1 MSVRAGHHFWRMSQ
15 GKIAEGVFALHKPTG
30 ITSAGVIRELQR
42 NFDSSDLF
50 QPLLDAQ
57 RAAVE
62 RESHNQQRKR
72 RNKKISVKT
81 GHGGTLDPM
90 ATGVLTIGIGKGT
103 KVLQSFIDSTKTYD
117 TVVLFGAQ
125 TDTYDREGKILK
137 RGPYGHIT
145 KEIVEKAL
153 LQYRGK
159 IMQLPP
165 LYSALKMNG
174 KPLYEYAREGK
185 ELPREIQKRAV
196 EVKELEMLEFM
207 PGGTHEHKLP
217 TEEAGSAEVDVAERL
232 WKLERE
238 QETTTDGAAT
248 SPSTKKRKVDESQD
262 DLVTEPQ
269 GTKRRGSIS
278 AETESVQ
285 MSGALPTEQAGAESQ
300 ATDAPQVGP
309 PAVRLRMTVTS
320 GFYVRSLCHDL
331 GEAVGSQAIMA
342 ELVRTR
348 QGQFELGKNVL
359 EYEDLAKGEEVWG
372 PKVSKMLDEWSGE
385 YRPFAG
391 SNAESNIA
399 TEQKPVTPTERAA
412 APAAAPA
419 VAPVEA
425 AEEKPATSTEPTVD
439 SVETPK
445 AEAV

>member
-1 MSVRAGHHFWRMSQ
+1 MSARAGHHFWRMTQ

-57 RAAVE
+57 RAAIE
-62 RESHNQQRKR
+62 KESHNQQRKR

-145 KEIVEKAL
+145 KDMVEKAL
-153 LQYRGK
+153 SQYRGK

-238 QETTTDGAAT
+238 QETTTDGSAT
-248 SPSTKKRKVDESQD
+248 SPSAEKRKVDERKD

-269 GTKRRGSIS
+269 GTKRRRGSIS
-278 AETESVQ
+278 AESEPVK
-285 MSGALPTEQAGAESQ
+285 MSGALSTEQAGAESK
-300 ATDAPQVGP
+300 AADAPQVGP

-372 PKVSKMLDEWSGE
+372 PQVSKMLDKWSGE

-399 TEQKPVTPTERAA
+399 TEQKPVAPIE
-412 APAAAPA
+412 PAAAPA
-419 VAPVEA
+419 EA
-425 AEEKPATSTEPTVD
+425 AKEATEKKPAASIEPTVD
-439 SVETPK
+439 SVETAK
-445 AEAV
+445 AEAL

>member
-1 MSVRAGHHFWRMSQ
+1 MSVRTGHHFWRMSQ
-15 GKIAEGVFALHKPTG
+15 GKVAEGVFALHKPTG

-42 NFDSSDLF
+42 NFDSSNLF

-57 RAAVE
+57 RATVE

-72 RNKKISVKT
+72 RNKRISVKT

-117 TVVLFGAQ
+117 AVVLFGAQ

-137 RGPYGHIT
+137 RGPYEHIT
-145 KEIVEKAL
+145 KEMVEKAL
-153 LQYRGK
+153 SQYRGK

-238 QETTTDGAAT
+238 QEATADGSAT
-248 SPSTKKRKVDESQD
+248 SPTAKKRKVDETQD
-262 DLVTEPQ
+262 DLVTEPL
-269 GTKRRGSIS
+269 GTKRRGSI
-278 AETESVQ
+278 AEDESVK
-285 MSGALPTEQAGAESQ
+285 MSGALPTGQAEPESQ

-309 PAVRLRMTVTS
+309 PAARLRMTVTS

-359 EYEDLAKGEEVWG
+359 EYEDLAKGEDVWG
-372 PKVSKMLDEWSGE
+372 PQVSKMLDEWSGE

-391 SNAESNIA
+391 SNAESNSAVEPKSIA
-399 TEQKPVTPTERAA
+399 PTE
-412 APAAAPA
+412 PA
-419 VAPVEA
+419 VAGVEA
-425 AEEKPATSTEPTVD
+425 AEKKSAANEPVVD
-439 SVETPK
+439 SAETAK
-445 AEAV
+445 AEVV